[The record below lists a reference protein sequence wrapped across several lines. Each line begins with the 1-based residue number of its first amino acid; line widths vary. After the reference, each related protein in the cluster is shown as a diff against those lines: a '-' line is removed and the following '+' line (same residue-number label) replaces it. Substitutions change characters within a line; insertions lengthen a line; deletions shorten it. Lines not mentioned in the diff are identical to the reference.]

1 MFTIVISE
9 KGGAERREAFEK
21 SEVSVGRV
29 QGNDLMLPKGNVS
42 KHHARLLFRD
52 ARFIVTDLKSTNGTY
67 VNGRKIAH
75 ATLVREGDK
84 IYIGDFILRVDGS
97 LAVSPPGSSYDSPP
111 METTGSAAPA
121 QVPSSQDETAPAP
134 ASSKSR
140 ALAAPVPS
148 SIAPSPVVVPIP
160 ATGARLSEP
169 SAVSHYPLER
179 DPDSESAP
187 ALLGAVIPRVP
198 GPPPLPQAAVGRP
211 SPVPVADSPLPRR
224 TGAVPPARGKAS
236 APGDAQPSVPF
247 PPSAGPPISPL
258 DRSAPR
264 ETAQHAARRLALV
277 LLVDRVAGAVELAAL
292 GRSPEASDDLRDRV
306 EVAVHEQVNAMREE
320 GNVPLGVDPERLA
333 RDAVGE
339 LIGLG
344 PLAALLDDEEIAE
357 IHVARTDSVLV
368 TRNRQTTLAET
379 SFTSEEA
386 LARVVAR
393 LALQAGEPMVPGDA
407 VVDRQLASGARL
419 VALGPP
425 ATGGWA
431 LTIRKRR
438 RVEASLD
445 DLVLVGALS
454 PSMAL
459 FLETCVTARANAL
472 VVGGGGAL
480 VTVLA
485 AIAGAGVAGER
496 VTVLQSDDEIVV
508 AGAQTVA
515 VRLRREIDS
524 ERTARAAAQLGTD
537 RLVVASLE
545 GATAIATLDVI
556 AEGRDGVLAGIG
568 APSLRHGLAR
578 LVAQV
583 AMARTGASVDAAR
596 ELVGESFDIAV
607 EVRRANDGRLRVQR
621 VVELVGADA
630 KGVATRDIFVSNAE
644 ATGEAAFS
652 ATGTIP
658 RVAHDFM
665 ARGIRLDPGMFRKA
679 NRGMV

>member
-67 VNGRKIAH
+67 VNGRKIAQ

-97 LAVSPPGSSYDSPP
+97 PAVSAPGSSQDSPP
-111 METTGSAAPA
+111 VETTGSAAPA

-134 ASSKSR
+134 ASSKTK

-148 SIAPSPVVVPIP
+148 SNVPSPVVVPVP
-160 ATGARLSEP
+160 AMGGRLSEP

-187 ALLGAVIPRVP
+187 ELRAALIPRVP
-198 GPPPLPQAAVGRP
+198 GPPRLPQAAEGRA
-211 SPVPVADSPLPRR
+211 SQGAGSPLPRR
-224 TGAVPPARGKAS
+224 TGTVAPARGKAS
-236 APGDAQPSVPF
+236 APGDARPF
-247 PPSAGPPISPL
+247 IPFTPSARPPVSPL
-258 DRSAPR
+258 DRSAQR
-264 ETAQHAARRLALV
+264 ETAQPSARRLALIM
-277 LLVDRVAGAVELAAL
+277 LIDRVAGGLDLAAL
-292 GRSPEASDDLRDRV
+292 GRSPEAGDDLRERV
-306 EVAVHEQVNAMREE
+306 EGAVREQANAMRAE

-339 LIGLG
+339 LVGLG
-344 PLAALLDDEEIAE
+344 PLAPLLDDEEIAE
-357 IHVARTDSVLV
+357 IHVARADSVLV
-368 TRNRQTTLAET
+368 TRGRQTTLAET

-407 VVDRQLASGARL
+407 VVERQLASGARL
-419 VALGPP
+419 VAIGPP

-445 DLVLVGALS
+445 ELVLVGALS

-459 FLETCVTARANAL
+459 FLETCVAARANVL
-472 VVGGGGAL
+472 VVGASGGAV

-485 AIAGAGVAGER
+485 ALAGAGVAGER
-496 VTVLQSDDEIVV
+496 VTVLQSNDEIVV
-508 AGAQTVA
+508 AGAQTTA
-515 VRLRREIDS
+515 VRLAREIDS
-524 ERTARAAAQLGTD
+524 ERTAKAAARLGTD

-545 GATAIATLDVI
+545 GTVTTATLDVI

-607 EVRRANDGRLRVQR
+607 EVRRANDGKLRVQR
-621 VVELVGADA
+621 VAELVGADA

-652 ATGTIP
+652 VTGTIP
-658 RVAHDFM
+658 RVAHDFV

-679 NRGMV
+679 NRGEV